1 MSWKSLVYIAAL
13 ASLVLG
19 TLYATYSGA
28 MLRGPE
34 KGGSLSLRNVQT
46 RRTHFMRYHSFG
58 K

>member
-1 MSWKSLVYIAAL
+1 MSWKSLAYIAAL
-13 ASLVLG
+13 VSLIVG
-19 TLYATYSGA
+19 TFYATYSGA
-28 MLRGPE
+28 MLPGPE